1 MALGGAWYYEFDDE
15 NFRIT
20 IDMDRAILD
29 NDWEKVVDCAQAQ
42 QVRQILREL
51 FPFFVSIDEHRK
63 PEISHKHTIVQ
74 KASIK
79 SFHWDKT

>member
-29 NDWEKVVDCAQAQ
+29 NDWQKVVDCAQAQ
-42 QVRQILREL
+42 QGEPTRL
-51 FPFFVSIDEHRK
+51 
-63 PEISHKHTIVQ
+63 IVLNTDMALYKLGQ
-74 KASIK
+74 
-79 SFHWDKT
+79 DV